1 MQVKTKLK
9 AGCLPLNHNQTLV
22 RDGAQATAGTR
33 PQAARQGIKVKTK
46 VKAGR
51 VIVWNHNQTL
61 VRDPIKRR

>member
-46 VKAGR
+46 LKAGAMA
-51 VIVWNHNQTL
+51 W
-61 VRDPIKRR
+61 P